1 MRDEGTISSITR
13 VNYRSRCGELLTR
26 VLVIVQ
32 SKKLQT
38 VQLIIHENTITM
50 GRRWGITS
58 ALHVIL
64 DSGGFGCHGHRV
76 WLSLEIS
83 RHKKILNCVS
93 CLVFVLFACRGRWDF
108 QCRRDDGIKFN
119 LDSTFNFNSVGS
131 LSKSR
136 KNGAGNA
143 TEDSR
148 ATSHNCVKHFLV
160 AIYKTSDRI

>member
-1 MRDEGTISSITR
+1 MTS
-13 VNYRSRCGELLTR
+13 VSR
-26 VLVIVQ
+26 
-32 SKKLQT
+32 
-38 VQLIIHENTITM
+38 
-50 GRRWGITS
+50 TS
-58 ALHVIL
+58 AMIVTGNQSSQENPKLCV
-64 DSGGFGCHGHRV
+64 
-76 WLSLEIS
+76 LSCVCAFCLPGPSS
-83 RHKKILNCVS
+83 R
-93 CLVFVLFACRGRWDF
+93 DF

-136 KNGAGNA
+136 KNCAGNA